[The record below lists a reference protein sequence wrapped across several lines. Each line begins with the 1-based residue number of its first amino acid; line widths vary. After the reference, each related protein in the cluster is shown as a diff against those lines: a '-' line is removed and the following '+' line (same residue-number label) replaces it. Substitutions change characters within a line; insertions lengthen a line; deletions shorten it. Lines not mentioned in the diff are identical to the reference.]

1 MAFEVPLLMASG
13 VKKRKVS
20 KLLPIEQA
28 LVPKRRASCPCASGD
43 GCGQILG
50 IHIFKA
56 DDQVAA
62 WLEPAVAIFALRDR
76 LNVLP
81 VPTVGYGDRNRV
93 ANCLAQTSKASP
105 YPAHHARDQQH
116 SDTDHDEKPNDN

>member
-1 MAFEVPLLMASG
+1 VTLRANICIGRRLPLS
-13 VKKRKVS
+13 RY
-20 KLLPIEQA
+20 
-28 LVPKRRASCPCASGD
+28 R
-43 GCGQILG
+43 

-81 VPTVGYGDRNRV
+81 VPTVGYDHGIGSRERV
-93 ANCLAQTSKASP
+93 VFQRRQGLLS
-105 YPAHHARDQQH
+105 RRRI
-116 SDTDHDEKPNDN
+116 